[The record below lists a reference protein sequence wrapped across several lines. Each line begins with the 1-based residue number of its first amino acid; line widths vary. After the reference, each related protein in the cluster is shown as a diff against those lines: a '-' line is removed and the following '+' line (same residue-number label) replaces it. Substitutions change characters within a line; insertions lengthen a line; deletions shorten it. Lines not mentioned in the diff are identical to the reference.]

1 MAAVALAGHLGFVRY
16 SGASTCPPPMHL
28 QSQFRSSGP
37 ANVNANVH
45 ALASLA
51 WTDGDGGFP
60 CALHVPL
67 HLLQEGTDGTPLLLL
82 GPGRDLQKD

>member
-1 MAAVALAGHLGFVRY
+1 
-16 SGASTCPPPMHL
+16 MHL

-37 ANVNANVH
+37 ANVNVNVH

-60 CALHVPL
+60 CALH
-67 HLLQEGTDGTPLLLL
+67 LLQEGTDGTLLLL
-82 GPGRDLQKD
+82 RGPGRDPQKD